1 MYRFEFNDNV
11 VLYVFDGIVVVKVS
25 GIRVLI
31 IVDENVI
38 KFIADTLSLVIV
50 YKFPFNTVDEFIFPF
65 IDELI
70 WLKLKTPLKSFD
82 AKLSTPSVLSDHDR
96 YTLDALLVM
105 SIIVLDVL
113 DPL

>member
-1 MYRFEFNDNV
+1 

-25 GIRVLI
+25 GIRVLLI
-31 IVDENVI
+31 IVENVI
-38 KFIADTLSLVIV
+38 RFIEFTLSLVMV

-65 IDELI
+65 IDEFI
-70 WLKLKTPLKSFD
+70 CLKLKTPLKSFD
-82 AKLSTPSVLSDHDR
+82 AKSSTPSVLSDHDK

-105 SIIVLDVL
+105 SIIVLVTP